1 MNKTR
6 STQAYALPERSERAD
21 YIRRNFDAIA
31 ANYDR
36 FNDWITFGAHRLWK
50 RRAIALT
57 GLRPGPVALLDLCC
71 GSGDLSLLAA
81 RRLGPAA
88 RITALDFSEGMLA
101 ILRDRMAGWNAAQ
114 REKFGQ
120 ITTQSGDATDLSAF
134 ADGSFD
140 AITISFG
147 LRNVQDRERC
157 LAECRRTLK
166 PGARLVILDVGQVKS
181 AFVAFFHRFYFERI
195 VPRIGFL
202 THRSKHEMYEYL
214 PASAKIYPDQESLKG
229 ELLQAGFTSVFYR
242 NVMLG
247 AAVIHVA
254 VK

>member
-6 STQAYALPERSERAD
+6 STQTYALPERSERAD

-31 ANYDR
+31 SNYDR

-50 RRAIALT
+50 RRAIDRTA
-57 GLRPGPVALLDLCC
+57 LRPGPVALLDLCC
-71 GSGDLSLLAA
+71 GSGDLSLQAA
-81 RRLGPAA
+81 RRLGPEA
-88 RITALDFSEGMLA
+88 RITALDFSEGMLGV
-101 ILRDRMAGWNAAQ
+101 LRDRMAQWSAAD
-114 REKFGQ
+114 RRSFGR
-120 ITTQSGDATDLSAF
+120 ITTVAGDATDLSAF

-147 LRNVQDRERC
+147 LRNVQDRARC
-157 LAECRRTLK
+157 LSECRRALK
-166 PGARLVILDVGQVKS
+166 DGARLVILDVGQVKS
-181 AFVAFFHRFYFERI
+181 AFVSFFHRLYFERI

-202 THRSKHEMYEYL
+202 THRGKHEMYEYL
-214 PASAKIYPDQESLKG
+214 PASAKIYPDQETLKG
-229 ELLQAGFTSVFYR
+229 ELMQAGFASVSYR

-254 VK
+254 QK